1 MDQVFVR
8 SDNFSLKNSPVLE
21 IVESADGI
29 DESIDHNFVIAAS
42 ERGVDSVARVKFAQW
57 FLARVQAEQDG
68 LDGVASKEISEE
80 ARET

>member
-57 FLARVQAEQDG
+57 FQNGIV
-68 LDGVASKEISEE
+68 VSKQFNKG
-80 ARET
+80 TG